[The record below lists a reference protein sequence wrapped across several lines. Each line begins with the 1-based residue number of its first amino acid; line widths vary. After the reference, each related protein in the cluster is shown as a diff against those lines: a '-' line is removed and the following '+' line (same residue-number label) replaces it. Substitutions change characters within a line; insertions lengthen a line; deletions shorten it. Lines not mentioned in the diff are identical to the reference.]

1 MDVMDSDARTVL
13 QSVTK
18 GAVAGPSAVASWP
31 GVPLTD
37 NVTNASVFDEN
48 SLPYE
53 LRFNEGHMV
62 TIITYSILMVISAV
76 GNITVLTIILKRRR
90 KAGTRIHAMLMHL
103 AIADLLVTFLMMP
116 LEITW
121 AWTVEWL
128 FGDPLCRIMSFF
140 RIFGL
145 YLSSFILICISFDR
159 YLAVLQPMRLYQMDR
174 RGKLMIAVAWI
185 ASIICSLPQ
194 IYIFHVE
201 RHPNAT
207 WYEQC
212 VTYNAFPSKLHEL
225 AYLYFGMF
233 MMYWLP
239 LIVILFCYASIIIEI
254 YRRSR
259 ESICGQ
265 GTDNVRRLGFLG
277 RAKSRTLKMTI
288 IIVIAFVVCWTPY
301 YIMAIWYWT
310 DMQSAQMVDQKVQ
323 HALFMFACTNSCM
336 NPIVYGAF
344 NIRTRRT
351 LVTQGV
357 GDSVASVRV
366 VTWHKLTMRSKANRK
381 SIINEKATLFKS
393 GPMLNGC
400 SGGSGGGGGGGCG
413 KGKGSGGSDKG
424 SGDNEIDSVI
434 NENITVTVMTICND
448 SETNGHANT

>member
-1 MDVMDSDARTVL
+1 MNPARENYTAVDATAAAVDADAMEVMDSDANQVL

-18 GAVAGPSAVASWP
+18 GVAAAAGLAAVQTWP
-31 GVPLTD
+31 GMD
-37 NVTNASVFDEN
+37 NVTNASVFDESN
-48 SLPYE
+48 LPQE
-53 LRFNEGHMV
+53 MRFNEGHV
-62 TIITYSILMVISAV
+62 VAIVTYSVLMVISAV

-121 AWTVEWL
+121 AWTVQWVL
-128 FGDPLCRIMSFF
+128 GDPLCRIMSFF

-145 YLSSFILICISFDR
+145 YLSSFILICISVDR

-185 ASIICSLPQ
+185 ASVVCSLPQ
-194 IYIFHVE
+194 SYIFHVE

-239 LIVILFCYASIIIEI
+239 LIVILFCYASIIVEI

-310 DMQSAQMVDQKVQ
+310 DTKSAQMVDQKVQ

-351 LVTQGV
+351 LVTQDV
-357 GDSVASVRV
+357 GESMASVRV
-366 VTWHKLTMRSKANRK
+366 VTWHKLTVRSKAKRK
-381 SIINEKATLFKS
+381 STVDDKATLFKS
-393 GPMLNGC
+393 SCNGTANGN
-400 SGGSGGGGGGGCG
+400 STAN
-413 KGKGSGGSDKG
+413 D
-424 SGDNEIDSVI
+424 V
-434 NENITVTVMTICND
+434 ITVT
-448 SETNGHANT
+448 SETNVTNT

>member
-1 MDVMDSDARTVL
+1 MDMMDSDANTVL
-13 QSVTK
+13 HSVTK
-18 GAVAGPSAVASWP
+18 GVHVGPPPVWP
-31 GVPLTD
+31 GMD
-37 NVTNASVFDEN
+37 NVTNSSMFDESN
-48 SLPYE
+48 LPYDMK
-53 LRFNEGHMV
+53 FNEGHV
-62 TIITYSILMVISAV
+62 VAIVTYSILMVVSAI

-121 AWTVEWL
+121 AWTVQWIL
-128 FGDPLCRIMSFF
+128 GDPLCRIMSFF

-145 YLSSFILICISFDR
+145 YLSSFILICISVDR

-185 ASIICSLPQ
+185 ASVICSLPQ
-194 IYIFHVE
+194 SYIFHVE

-212 VTYNAFPSKLHEL
+212 VTYNAFSSKLHEL

-288 IIVIAFVVCWTPY
+288 IIVIVFVVCWTPY

-310 DMQSAQMVDQKVQ
+310 DHKSAQMVDQKVQ

-357 GDSVASVRV
+357 GESVASVRV
-366 VTWHKLTMRSKANRK
+366 VTWHKLTVRSKANRK
-381 SIINEKATLFKS
+381 STIIGNKSTLFKS
-393 GPMLNGC
+393 AQNGN
-400 SGGSGGGGGGGCG
+400 
-413 KGKGSGGSDKG
+413 KND
-424 SGDNEIDSVI
+424 DTLV
-434 NENITVTVMTICND
+434 NENVTVTTTLCND
-448 SETNGHANT
+448 NSDINDKNI